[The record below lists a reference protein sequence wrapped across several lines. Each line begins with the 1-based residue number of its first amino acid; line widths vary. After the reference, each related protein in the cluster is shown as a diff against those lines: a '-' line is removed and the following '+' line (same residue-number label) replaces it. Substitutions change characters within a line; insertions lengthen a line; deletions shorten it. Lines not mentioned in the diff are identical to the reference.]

1 MTELAE
7 NPQDSGL
14 VAGRRRRAGPGGRL
28 QMGGLVKLEPKVE
41 RDGFS
46 VAWALPPDLA

>member
-1 MTELAE
+1 
-7 NPQDSGL
+7 
-14 VAGRRRRAGPGGRL
+14 
-28 QMGGLVKLEPKVE
+28 MGGLVKLEPKVE